1 MRIFLDANVLVSVVN
16 REYPA
21 FTACAK
27 ILSLADEP
35 GISLYTSTLSLDIT
49 WYFSSKKSGRISA
62 RKKMELLLK
71 HLQISPCGQDEV
83 IQAML
88 FKQDADF
95 EDALQFASAHS
106 AQCQYIVTSNSSD
119 FYFSDIPVCAPDA
132 FFRHLYGTGPDQKG
146 NFLP

>member
-35 GISLYTSTLSLDIT
+35 GISLYTSTLSLGIT

-62 RKKMELLLK
+62 RNKMDVLLK
-71 HLQISPCGQDEV
+71 HILISPCGQEEV
-83 IQAML
+83 KQAMQ

-95 EDALQFASAHS
+95 EDALQFASALS
-106 AQCQYIVTSNSSD
+106 AHCQYIVTSNCSD
-119 FYFSDIPVCAPDA
+119 FYFSDIPVCEPDA
-132 FFRHLYGTGPDQKG
+132 FFRHVY
-146 NFLP
+146 